1 MTVYSNYVSKLIK
14 LFKIKIKDSQSTKL
28 VEDLNEE
35 NLMTESKYFMPFYDV
50 LHCKKK
56 LFLDSR
62 DCYVFYLLHAL
73 FVPTS
78 KKTTRDDKGRKS
90 LIKYSIRDSQQ
101 SFVIFAESSA
111 GVEEI
116 IARKKGFYLILL

>member
-1 MTVYSNYVSKLIK
+1 M
-14 LFKIKIKDSQSTKL
+14 Q
-28 VEDLNEE
+28 
-35 NLMTESKYFMPFYDV
+35 
-50 LHCKKK
+50 KKK

-62 DCYVFYLLHAL
+62 DCYIFYLLHAL

-101 SFVIFAESSA
+101 SFIIFAESSA

-116 IARKKGFYLILL
+116 IARKKGFHFILNIKIIMKYFELLFNKF

>member
-1 MTVYSNYVSKLIK
+1 MLCI
-14 LFKIKIKDSQSTKL
+14 L
-28 VEDLNEE
+28 
-35 NLMTESKYFMPFYDV
+35 
-50 LHCKKK
+50 
-56 LFLDSR
+56 
-62 DCYVFYLLHAL
+62 LLHAL

-101 SFVIFAESSA
+101 SIIIFAESSA

-116 IARKKGFYLILL
+116 IHWKKGFYLILV